1 MIRYTPVRNVPYLK
15 VVAITDKQTTNNM
28 IRNLTI
34 SYYVDNVNVKLYTE
48 TDDDNIPYNLA
59 DIFARVVKDSNANE
73 EILLEQL
80 KDNLGL

>member
-1 MIRYTPVRNVPYLK
+1 
-15 VVAITDKQTTNNM
+15 M

-34 SYYVDNVNVKLYTE
+34 SYYVDNVKVKLYTE
-48 TDDDNIPYNLA
+48 TEDENLPYNIA

>member
-1 MIRYTPVRNVPYLK
+1 
-15 VVAITDKQTTNNM
+15 M

-48 TDDDNIPYNLA
+48 TDDDNVPYNLA

-80 KDNLGL
+80 KDNLDVQQYEDKRDYESPNGAV

>member
-1 MIRYTPVRNVPYLK
+1 
-15 VVAITDKQTTNNM
+15 M

-48 TDDDNIPYNLA
+48 TDDDNIPYTLA
-59 DIFARVVKDSNANE
+59 DIFARVIKDSNANE

-80 KDNLGL
+80 KDNLDVQR